1 MFTSISGISRRRA
14 VPGSSAYALLL
25 PYQGAHGIGFCQL
38 NAGPFFL
45 NQQFQDITGITMKP
59 ENREDVELET
69 HIQDVFPKGLGN
81 DHDSPPKKKLWL
93 NLPSVFQ
100 NVLFHRDLRWESGE
114 CDMR

>member
-59 ENREDVELET
+59 ENREDVELE
-69 HIQDVFPKGLGN
+69 FFLGLGN
-81 DHDSPPKKKLWL
+81 DDDSQQNSGLT
-93 NLPSVFQ
+93 SVLLCFSG
-100 NVLFHRDLRWESGE
+100 LRSAW
-114 CDMR
+114 